1 LRLDTLKP
9 EQHFT
14 EPPPRYNE
22 ASLVKFTAGE
32 WGARTIDHAI
42 QIHGAMG
49 EALELPLTVFYR
61 LLRHLQIGGGT
72 TEMQKMLI
80 ARHLLK

>member
-1 LRLDTLKP
+1 M
-9 EQHFT
+9 
-14 EPPPRYNE
+14 PPRPV
-22 ASLVKFTAGE
+22 ATAAKTCATKPRWSSSRAGE
-32 WGARTIDHAI
+32 WGARTVDHAI